1 MTENERN
8 EPEKLLSVDEVASLL
23 GVHAQTVYAMARSG
37 ELRSMRT
44 GRIWKFRPSDVKA
57 WQDQKAEESAA

>member
-1 MTENERN
+1 MPEIERN
-8 EPEKLLSVDEVASLL
+8 EPEKLLDVNEVASIL

-37 ELRSMRT
+37 EMKSIRT

-57 WQDQKAEESAA
+57 WQDSKVTAA